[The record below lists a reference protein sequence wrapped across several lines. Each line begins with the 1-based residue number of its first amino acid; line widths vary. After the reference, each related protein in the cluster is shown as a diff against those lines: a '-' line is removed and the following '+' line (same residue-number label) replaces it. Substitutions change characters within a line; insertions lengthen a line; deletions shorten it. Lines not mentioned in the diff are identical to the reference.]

1 MSFIRWWALS
11 AVAISVVPP
20 VAWTQDRFHVRGS
33 VVTSESKAPLVGA
46 VVTSLRSKRSAS
58 TDRLGRFSL
67 WVDRLPDTLV
77 AGFIGRAPDS
87 SIVTAATL
95 ESVRFELSPATRRVP
110 DLNVTADALTDETT
124 SLATWRLSLDEIRA
138 VPPAVESDI
147 YRSLSLVPAVSFST
161 PLSARPIVRG
171 YDGGESSFRIDGHE
185 VLNLYHIGRA
195 FSAFPPSAAQ
205 QVSVSASP
213 PPVSEG
219 GTLAGIIDVTGRG
232 GATDATDGGLDL
244 SLVSASAWLGHGGE
258 SVSAFGAARLVH
270 LTTINA
276 VSSQRVPYDFQDFY
290 ANSVIAGRDG
300 PRAKI
305 TAFASRDHLLDRDL
319 GSGMDWSNL
328 LLGARVRVMSKGSS
342 AITASA
348 SATRFAEDV
357 NDIPV
362 RRSNLDLS
370 NRFSRLSGGAELRVG
385 SASSRLLFGT
395 NVGLRKVR
403 NDVLPQSGSD
413 FIPTSVS
420 VDRLEL
426 GAYGDW
432 SHSWGETKVQVGAR
446 FDAAG
451 PATVFQPR
459 ARLELPIGTGMSLSA
474 GVGRTGRLYH
484 LVSDAQ
490 LEPDLAFYDFWLSA
504 GEGNVPIP
512 KVDHLAV
519 DLNGGGSAFGWRLSA
534 YTSRATGMAEVYPAN
549 EPVPPGSD
557 QFRYGKARTLGAEI
571 QIGTQPNATRRG
583 SFTMIYVLSWSQ
595 RDWGGGWV
603 PWSQDR
609 RHLAR
614 AIGGVRL
621 SSKWSIFGAIEATS
635 AMPLTPVEQVVLIH
649 DPTSGDGETFSRPAY
664 KFGEENSARGL
675 GTARADMGVRFE
687 FKGFGQSRA
696 SVGFSVINLGFGPVS
711 PIGAASPHF
720 EPGAFGEPDVVH
732 VRYQR
737 LFDMPA
743 IPTVTFRM
751 EF

>member
-1 MSFIRWWALS
+1 MNLPPRCTLL
-11 AVAISVVPP
+11 AVAFSVAPV
-20 VAWTQDRFHVRGS
+20 VAWSQDQFHVSGS
-33 VVTSESKAPLVGA
+33 VVASESRAPLVGA
-46 VVTSLRSKRSAS
+46 VVTALRSHRTAT

-67 WVDRLPDTLV
+67 WVDQIPDTLV
-77 AGFIGRAPDS
+77 AGFIGRARDS
-87 SIVTAATL
+87 IILTSATL
-95 ESVRFELSPATRRVP
+95 ESVRFELSSAPGRVP
-110 DLNVTADALTDETT
+110 DLAVTANALTDETT
-124 SLATWRLSLDEIRA
+124 SLATWRLSLAEIRA

-195 FSAFPPSAAQ
+195 FSAFPPNAAQ

-219 GTLAGIIDVTGRG
+219 GTLAGVVDVTGQG
-232 GATDATDGGLDL
+232 GATDATDGGVDL

-270 LTTINA
+270 LSTISA
-276 VSSQRVPYDFQDFY
+276 VSSQGVPYDFQDFY

-305 TAFASRDHLLDRDL
+305 TAFASRDHFLDRDI

-328 LLGARVRVMSKGSS
+328 LLGARVRVMSKGSA
-342 AITASA
+342 AITATA

-357 NDIPV
+357 NDIQV
-362 RRSNLDLS
+362 RASRLNLM
-370 NRFSRLSGGAELRVG
+370 NRFARVSGGGELRMG
-385 SASSRLLFGT
+385 TASSRLLFGT

-403 NDVLPQSGSD
+403 NDILPQSGSD
-413 FIPTSVS
+413 FIPTNVS

-432 SHSWGETKVQVGAR
+432 SHEWGETKLQVGAR

-451 PATVFQPR
+451 PATVLQPR
-459 ARLELPIGTGMSLSA
+459 ARVELPVGTGMSLSA

-484 LVSDAQ
+484 LVSDPQ

-519 DLNGGGSAFGWRLSA
+519 DLNGGGSSFGWRLSA
-534 YTSRATGMAEVYPAN
+534 YASRATGLAEVHPAN
-549 EPVPPGSD
+549 EPVPPGGD
-557 QFRYGKARTLGAEI
+557 QFRYGEGRTFGAEV
-571 QIGTQPNATRRG
+571 QVGTQPNETRRA
-583 SFTMIYVLSWSQ
+583 SFTIIYALSWSE
-595 RDWGGGWV
+595 RDWGGGWI
-603 PWSQDR
+603 PWAQDR

-614 AIGGVRL
+614 AIGSARL
-621 SSKWSIFGAIEATS
+621 SSKWTLFGAIEASS

-649 DPTSGDGETFSRPAY
+649 DPTGGGGGRPAY
-664 KFGEENSARGL
+664 KFGSENSARGL
-675 GTARADMGVRFE
+675 GTARADLGARFE
-687 FKGFGQSRA
+687 FKAFRDSRA
-696 SVGFSVINLGFGPVS
+696 SVGLSVINLGFGPVS
-711 PIGAASPHF
+711 PIGAASPFF
-720 EPGAFGEPDVVH
+720 EPGPPGEPDIIR

-737 LFDMPA
+737 LFSMPA